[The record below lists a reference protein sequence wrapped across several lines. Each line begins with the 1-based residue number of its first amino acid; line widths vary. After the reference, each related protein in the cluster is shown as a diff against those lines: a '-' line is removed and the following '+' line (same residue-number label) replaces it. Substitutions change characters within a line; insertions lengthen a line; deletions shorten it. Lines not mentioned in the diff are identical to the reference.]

1 MPPGSHSPGDQ
12 SRECISM
19 SVLKILV
26 IPGSLRTGSHNLK
39 LAMAAA
45 HELAQ
50 SGANVTRISLGDYP
64 LPIYDGD
71 LQARS
76 GVPKPAVNLKRMM
89 GSHHGVVIVTPEYNS
104 SVPPLVKNTIDWI
117 TRVQD
122 PHEARGQVFRERPFA
137 IAAASEGRLGG
148 TRALGA
154 LRLILSACHATVVP
168 NQLALSFADQAYDDM
183 DRLKKE
189 ADIEALKALVRQL
202 IDVSQ
207 HMM

>member
-1 MPPGSHSPGDQ
+1 M
-12 SRECISM
+12 RFM
-19 SVLKILV
+19 SALKILV
-26 IPGSLRTGSHNLK
+26 IPGSLRTGSHNVK

-45 HELAQ
+45 YEFARA
-50 SGANVTRISLGDYP
+50 GIDVTRISLADYP

-71 LQARS
+71 LQAKS
-76 GVPKPAVNLKRMM
+76 GVPKNAVNLKRMM
-89 GSHHGVVIVTPEYNS
+89 GSHQGVLFVTPEYNS

-122 PHEARGQVFRERPFA
+122 PHESRGQVFREKPFA

-148 TRALGA
+148 TRALAA
-154 LRLILSACHATVVP
+154 LRLILSACYATVVP

-189 ADIEALKALVRQL
+189 ADIGALQALVRQL
-202 IDVSQ
+202 IEVSQ
-207 HMM
+207 RMM

>member
-1 MPPGSHSPGDQ
+1 
-12 SRECISM
+12 M
-19 SVLKILV
+19 SILKILV
-26 IPGSLRTGSHNLK
+26 IPGSLRTGSHNAK
-39 LAMAAA
+39 LAAAAA
-45 HELAQ
+45 HEFALA
-50 SGANVTRISLGDYP
+50 GVDVTRISLADFP

-71 LQARS
+71 LQAKS
-76 GVPKPAVNLKRMM
+76 GVPRNAVNLKRMM
-89 GSHHGVVIVTPEYNS
+89 GSHQGVLIVTPEYNS

-122 PHEARGQVFRERPFA
+122 PHESRGQVFRERPFA

-148 TRALGA
+148 TRALAA

-183 DRLKKE
+183 DRLRNQ
-189 ADIEALKALVRQL
+189 ADIEALKALVTQL
-202 IDVSQ
+202 IEVSQ